1 LAILLLF
8 GVGLMVASPLLRRYN
23 RAPAA
28 LAAGA
33 LEVLAICVLGLVRID
48 PRIGQAAI
56 AANRRSYLM
65 IVAWELPVL
74 ILARE
79 SKYQRTVRR
88 PHKGIRS
95 SSARRTN
102 SRTPAA
108 RSETTPSAS
117 VSPPRWT
124 SRERA

>member
-8 GVGLMVASPLLRRYN
+8 GVGLMVASPMLRRYN

-33 LEVLAICVLGLVRID
+33 LEVLAVCVLGLVRID
-48 PRIGQAAI
+48 PRMGQAAI

-74 ILARE
+74 ILALLSWRK
-79 SKYQRTVRR
+79 SKWAFWLGWAINGAFTVFL
-88 PHKGIRS
+88 IVI
-95 SSARRTN
+95 TVWL
-102 SRTPAA
+102 
-108 RSETTPSAS
+108 EFFW
-117 VSPPRWT
+117 RW
-124 SRERA
+124 